1 MYGLGS
7 FWGAGILALLFFNMT
22 MPLTLFLMWKEM
34 REQPGLAFGVLTF
47 ALFLGFLPV
56 YFQNVLPMDY
66 RLTGSLGSLLSLVML
81 MGVIRRKGAADG
93 SVSD

>member
-1 MYGLGS
+1 
-7 FWGAGILALLFFNMT
+7 
-22 MPLTLFLMWKEM
+22 M
-34 REQPGLAFGVLTF
+34 REQPGQAFVVLSF
-47 ALFLGFLPV
+47 GLFLGFLPV